1 MANGLAQAVNT
12 LFRAFFNICL
22 LKKGPQDLPLSR
34 ELLTL
39 CLLLY
44 TAVNILLA
52 LTTTAAVRAI
62 ASGVLETA
70 LVSTLTIII
79 LRLTRHPER
88 WVQTLTA
95 LTGTGCILGIMAL
108 PLFAGSMFPGA
119 GDFLQAL
126 LVILYLILII
136 WSLAIMGHILRH
148 ALDTTL
154 GTGVVFAIIYIV
166 ITSVLIGAIVSRA
179 AA

>member
-1 MANGLAQAVNT
+1 MTGGLTQAVNA

-34 ELLTL
+34 ELLAL

-52 LTTTAAVRAI
+52 LTTTTPARAI

-70 LVSTLTIII
+70 LVSVLTIII
-79 LRLTRHPER
+79 LRLSRHPGR
-88 WVQTLTA
+88 WVQTLIA

-108 PLFAGSMFPGA
+108 PLFAGSLLFDSGEL
-119 GDFLQAL
+119 LQAL

-148 ALDTTL
+148 ALDTTM
-154 GTGVVFAIIYIV
+154 GVGVVFAITYIL
-166 ITSVLIGAIVSRA
+166 ITSLLIGGIVSRA
-179 AA
+179 AG